1 MKNENLDIK
10 SNIFPQLKLPDKPRS
25 LRQTWIKDVGFHEAP
40 HYLER
45 MGLIELI
52 DFLEATSDR
61 IDYVKFTTP
70 QVIYSPDEWIKKKIK
85 AYKQKNV
92 IPFLDHTYF
101 KYAYKNNI
109 VEKAIEYGKNLG
121 FESMEFMNTGE
132 DVSKK
137 QWKIWRNCANELSM
151 KFMYEHHPLRNWKK
165 GSPDIPSTVEEIL
178 NTAEPFL
185 NDGAH
190 FVVLDHEEFELQEN
204 RAKAV
209 FDEVIDYIGFE
220 KISFEVTSPREGLKR
235 WKVDLSAYIK
245 LFGTECNV
253 CNIMPSQ
260 IFQVEP
266 MRDPNLLLQ

>member
-1 MKNENLDIK
+1 M
-10 SNIFPQLKLPDKPRS
+10 
-25 LRQTWIKDVGFHEAP
+25 
-40 HYLER
+40 
-45 MGLIELI
+45 
-52 DFLEATSDR
+52 
-61 IDYVKFTTP
+61 
-70 QVIYSPDEWIKKKIK
+70 
-85 AYKQKNV
+85 
-92 IPFLDHTYF
+92 DHTYF

-121 FESMEFMNTGE
+121 FESMEFMNTGD

-137 QWKIWRNCANELSM
+137 QWKIWRNCAKELSM

-209 FDEVIDYIGFE
+209 FDEVIDYIGLE
-220 KISFEVTSPREGLKR
+220 KISLEVTSPREGLKR
-235 WKVDLSAYIK
+235 WKEDLSAYIQ